1 MRLALVQQ
9 RATSDKAA
17 NVARGLAALE
27 AAAAGGAQLVCFAEL
42 AFEPFYPQHPAGP
55 DFASLAEPV
64 PGPVVELFQR
74 TAAEL
79 EMVVV
84 LNLFER
90 DGHRTFDSSPVID
103 ADGRLLGCTRMI
115 HITEYAC
122 FHEQGYYTPGDTGAP
137 VYETAVGRIGV
148 AICYDRHFPEY
159 MRALA
164 LGGAEL
170 VVVPQAGSVGEWPEG
185 LYQSELQVAAFQNG
199 YFTALCNRVGEE
211 ECLTFGGESFV
222 CAPDG
227 SVIASAPA
235 LEETILYAD
244 VDLEMVVRSHARRL
258 FMKHRRPELY
268 GTWLAR
274 R

>member
-42 AFEPFYPQHPAGP
+42 AFEPFYPQRPAGP

-90 DGHRTFDSSPVID
+90 EGTRTFDSSPVID
-103 ADGRLLGCTRMI
+103 ADELLRAI
-115 HITEYAC
+115 
-122 FHEQGYYTPGDTGAP
+122 GA
-137 VYETAVGRIGV
+137 
-148 AICYDRHFPEY
+148 
-159 MRALA
+159 
-164 LGGAEL
+164 GA
-170 VVVPQAGSVGEWPEG
+170 AGASTKVMSP
-185 LYQSELQVAAFQNG
+185 SAFW
-199 YFTALCNRVGEE
+199 A
-211 ECLTFGGESFV
+211 
-222 CAPDG
+222 
-227 SVIASAPA
+227 
-235 LEETILYAD
+235 
-244 VDLEMVVRSHARRL
+244 
-258 FMKHRRPELY
+258 
-268 GTWLAR
+268 
-274 R
+274 